1 MMFQTVR
8 KSDPVILIIFGAAGD
23 LSRRKLVPALY
34 NLLLDDWLPDQ
45 FALVGVSHHDHDDE
59 ELRSLYKEAVDTYS
73 RRTTQENGKWERLA
87 ETITYYQADFTDKE
101 AYHGLAD
108 RLDEIEKQWGAEANR
123 IFYLSVAPGFIEP
136 IALNMN
142 VTGMG
147 GIPEKRSRTVDSRAV

>member
-59 ELRSLYKEAVDTYS
+59 GLRSSIKRQSIRTPAELLKKTASGRGWRRRSHTI
-73 RRTTQENGKWERLA
+73 RRTLPIKRP
-87 ETITYYQADFTDKE
+87 ITAWQ
-101 AYHGLAD
+101 
-108 RLDEIEKQWGAEANR
+108 
-123 IFYLSVAPGFIEP
+123 
-136 IALNMN
+136 
-142 VTGMG
+142 TGWM
-147 GIPEKRSRTVDSRAV
+147 R

>member
-23 LSRRKLVPALY
+23 LSRRKLVPAIY
-34 NLLLDDWLPDQ
+34 NLLRDDWLPDQ

-73 RRTTQENGKWERLA
+73 RRTTQEKGKWERMA

-101 AYHGLAD
+101 DNHGLAVSQED
-108 RLDEIEKQWGAEANR
+108 IENE
-123 IFYLSVAPGFIEP
+123 
-136 IALNMN
+136 
-142 VTGMG
+142 
-147 GIPEKRSRTVDSRAV
+147 

>member
-1 MMFQTVR
+1 MCI
-8 KSDPVILIIFGAAGD
+8 KIIYATEVNM
-23 LSRRKLVPALY
+23 SIRTIVPAFN
-34 NLLLDDWLPDQ
+34 NLLIYDWLPDQ

-59 ELRSLYKEAVDTYS
+59 ELRSLYKESVDTYS

-123 IFYLSVAPGFIEP
+123 IF
-136 IALNMN
+136 
-142 VTGMG
+142 
-147 GIPEKRSRTVDSRAV
+147 